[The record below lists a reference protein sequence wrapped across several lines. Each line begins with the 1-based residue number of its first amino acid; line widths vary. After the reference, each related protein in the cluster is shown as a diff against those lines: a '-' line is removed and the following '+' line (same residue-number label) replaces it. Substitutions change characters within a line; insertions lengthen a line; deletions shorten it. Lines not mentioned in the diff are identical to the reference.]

1 MHAGG
6 FFEYVSAPN
15 YFGEVLEWM
24 GYAMASLSLPA
35 MAFAIFTTL
44 HLGSHALMQHE

>member
-44 HLGSHALMQHE
+44 HLGSHALVQHE